1 MLDVA
6 TLSSVITF
14 ALLSSALAF
23 ALSPF
28 LTHFLYKYN
37 ITAGRRGGFDPTLL
51 LESRKDKI
59 DTPTMGGILI
69 IVTIALITFIFNWDR
84 SFTWVPIGVMLLSAF
99 LGGLD
104 DLLNIFGTRRRSR
117 KVAHVWNLI
126 KVHKSFWVK
135 VWFALTMP
143 WTIFKRTSVWLGSH
157 PGRGIHVHE
166 KFIMQ
171 FVAGGI
177 TAWWVYWKLGLH
189 WREIAIPFDSSVN
202 IGILIV
208 PLIILVVI
216 AAANSVN
223 IADGLDGLAGGALI
237 PTFAAL
243 GLLAWVKDMP
253 EIAIL
258 NALTVGAL
266 ITYTYFNVKPARFQM
281 GDVGSL
287 GLGALMGINAVVL
300 NAIVALPFLAFIF
313 VIETL
318 TVIIQVIGRNF
329 FGKRVFKMAPLH
341 HHYELKGW
349 SEEKIVMRFWLVH
362 LAAVVFGLW
371 FALH

>member
-1 MLDVA
+1 MPLDINLLA
-6 TLSSVITF
+6 TLLGF
-14 ALLSSALAF
+14 ALF
-23 ALSPF
+23 ACLVSFAWAPV
-28 LTHFLYKYN
+28 LTHFLYKYRVTRRSEYRPEMN
-37 ITAGRRGGFDPTLL
+37 I
-51 LESRKDKI
+51 ESRKDKEG
-59 DTPTMGGILI
+59 TPIMGGLLV
-69 IVTIALITFIFNWDR
+69 IVTVALLTFIFNWSR
-84 SFTWVPIGVMLLSAF
+84 AFTWVPIGVMLLSAF
-99 LGGLD
+99 LGGID
-104 DLLNIFGTRRRSR
+104 DLLNIFGTPRRSR
-117 KVAHVWNLI
+117 KLAHVWNLI
-126 KVHKSFWVK
+126 KVHKEPWQRLWLLVT
-135 VWFALTMP
+135 LP
-143 WTIFKRTSVWLGSH
+143 WTMFKRTSVWLGSH

-171 FVAGGI
+171 FVAGGLS
-177 TAWWVYWKLGLH
+177 AWWVYWKLGEH
-189 WREIAIPFDSSVN
+189 WRELAIPFDGSVN
-202 IGILIV
+202 IGIWIV
-208 PLIILVVI
+208 PLIILVII

-237 PTFAAL
+237 PTFGAL
-243 GLLAWVKDMP
+243 GFLAWIKGLP

-258 NALTVGAL
+258 NAVTVGAL
-266 ITYTYFNVKPARFQM
+266 IAYTYFNVKPARFQM

-362 LAAVVFGLW
+362 LAAVLFGLW
-371 FALH
+371 LALH

>member
-1 MLDVA
+1 MGGL
-6 TLSSVITF
+6 LVIITV
-14 ALLSSALAF
+14 ALL
-23 ALSPF
+23 
-28 LTHFLYKYN
+28 TY
-37 ITAGRRGGFDPTLL
+37 
-51 LESRKDKI
+51 
-59 DTPTMGGILI
+59 
-69 IVTIALITFIFNWDR
+69 IFNWSR
-84 SFTWVPIGVMLLSAF
+84 EFTYVPIGVMLLSAF

-104 DLLNIFGTRRRSR
+104 DLLNIFGTPRRSR

-371 FALH
+371 LALH